1 MDGLVVDGLPPLDR
15 PAREVPSA
23 AVTGTLYGVGMGPG
37 DPDLLTVRAR
47 RVLEGAALL
56 VHFCKRGRRGNA
68 RGIADAIVQDPA
80 RELALAYPY
89 TTEIHPEHPDYVAA
103 LGAFYDDAAGRLA
116 DHLGAGR
123 DVAVL
128 SEGDP
133 FFYGSFMHLWR
144 RLKGRFPVEVVP
156 GVTGMSGCWT
166 RAGTPIT
173 WGDDVLTVL
182 PATLP
187 RATLAE
193 RLARTD
199 AAVVMKLGRH
209 LPKVRAAL
217 AEAGLLARAVYVE
230 RGTMANE
237 RVVMLA
243 EKPDDDAPYFSMVLV
258 PGEGRRP

>member
-1 MDGLVVDGLPPLDR
+1 MD
-15 PAREVPSA
+15 ARESLFADEPA
-23 AVTGTLYGVGMGPG
+23 PEAPAVVTTGTLFGVGMGPG
-37 DPDLLTVRAR
+37 DPDYLTVRAV
-47 RVLEGAALL
+47 RVLERAPIL
-56 VHFCKRGRRGNA
+56 VHFCKKGRRGNA
-68 RGIADAIVQDPA
+68 RTIADAVLRDPA
-80 RELALAYPY
+80 REFPLVYPY
-89 TTEIHPEHPDYVAA
+89 TTELAPDDATYVSA
-103 LGAFYDDAAGRLA
+103 LAGFYDDAAARLA

-123 DVAVL
+123 DVAIL

-144 RLKGRFPVEVVP
+144 RLKDRFPVEVVP

-187 RATLAE
+187 HAALAE
-193 RLARTD
+193 RLRGTD

-217 AEAGLLARAVYVE
+217 SEAGLLGRAVYVE
-230 RGTMANE
+230 RGTMQGE
-237 RVVMLA
+237 KVIPLA
-243 EKPDDDAPYFSMVLV
+243 EKPDDAAPYFSMVLV

>member
-1 MDGLVVDGLPPLDR
+1 MMDGFERLERPMEATPL
-15 PAREVPSA
+15 AS
-23 AVTGTLYGVGMGPG
+23 VTGTLYGVGMGPG
-37 DPDLLTVRAR
+37 DPDLLTLKAH
-47 RVLEGAALL
+47 RVLLRAPVL
-56 VHFCKRGRRGNA
+56 VHFCKPGRRGNA
-68 RGIADAIVQDPA
+68 RTIADAIV
-80 RELALAYPY
+80 REPEREMALAYPY

-103 LGAFYDDAAGRLA
+103 LAAFYDDAAGRLA

-123 DVAVL
+123 DVAIL

-144 RLKGRFPVEVVP
+144 RLKDRFSVEVVP

-187 RATLAE
+187 ARALAE
-193 RLARTD
+193 RLANTD

-209 LPKVRAAL
+209 LRRSARRYERPGCSPAPSTLSAAPWP
-217 AEAGLLARAVYVE
+217 
-230 RGTMANE
+230 AN
-237 RVVMLA
+237 A
-243 EKPDDDAPYFSMVLV
+243 W
-258 PGEGRRP
+258 

>member
-1 MDGLVVDGLPPLDR
+1 MDGFERLDGPTEEI
-15 PAREVPSA
+15 PAA

-37 DPDLLTVRAR
+37 DPELLTVKAQRILMRAP
-47 RVLEGAALL
+47 VL

-68 RGIADAIVQDPA
+68 RTIADAI
-80 RELALAYPY
+80 
-89 TTEIHPEHPDYVAA
+89 
-103 LGAFYDDAAGRLA
+103 
-116 DHLGAGR
+116 
-123 DVAVL
+123 L

-144 RLKGRFPVEVVP
+144 RLKDRFPVEVVP

-182 PATLP
+182 PATLS
-187 RATLAE
+187 LAALTE
-193 RLARTD
+193 RLRATD

-217 AEAGLLARAVYVE
+217 AASGLLERAVYVE
-230 RGTMANE
+230 RGTMAGE

-243 EKPDDDAPYFSMVLV
+243 DKADDDAPYFSMVLL
-258 PGEGRRP
+258 PGEGRRS